1 MKLMNTVHY
10 IYRMRY
16 FWLYL
21 ARCDLIARYRRS
33 KLGMLWIVM
42 SPVLMTVI
50 RSVVLGS
57 VFKMSIIE
65 YAPYI
70 LIGMV
75 AWELFTSSL
84 VTGGGT
90 FLGAYPYIRQ
100 FNHPVIIY
108 TLKSAV
114 VYTANFL
121 IASVGIIIW
130 TLFLSPANVL
140 LGLFT
145 LPLTTVLFFFLSW
158 ALVTIAA
165 FINTKYR
172 DYPQMMSL
180 LMQALWYVSPVYF
193 QESMFEAN
201 QYLLMLFRYNPI
213 THILYLLR
221 KPFLYCQ
228 LPVWSDYLF
237 TVGCIVFFGLIA
249 FFLNKKNAKKV
260 IFYL

>member
-1 MKLMNTVHY
+1 M
-10 IYRMRY
+10 
-16 FWLYL
+16 YL

-42 SPVLMTVI
+42 NPVLLTLIM
-50 RSVVLGS
+50 SVVLGT
-57 VFKMSIIE
+57 VFKMPIIE

-70 LIGMV
+70 LIGIV
-75 AWELFTSSL
+75 VWELFTSSL

-100 FNHPVIIY
+100 FNHPVVLY

-114 VYTANFL
+114 VYTVNFL
-121 IASVGIIIW
+121 IASIGIMIW
-130 TLFLSPANVL
+130 ALFLSPTNVL
-140 LGLFT
+140 LGLLS
-145 LPLTTVLFFFLSW
+145 LPLTTILFFFLSW

-201 QYLLMLFRYNPI
+201 RYLLILFRCNPI

-228 LPVWSDYLF
+228 LPGVADYIF
-237 TVGCIVFFGLIA
+237 TIGCIAVSGGIA
-249 FFLNKKNAKKV
+249 YFLNRKYAKRV

>member
-1 MKLMNTVHY
+1 MKLINTAQS
-10 IYRMRY
+10 IYKMRY

-33 KLGMLWIVM
+33 KLGMLWIVI
-42 SPVLMTVI
+42 SPVLLTVI
-50 RSVVLGS
+50 MAVVFGS
-57 VFKMSIIE
+57 VFKMPILD
-65 YAPYI
+65 YVPYI
-70 LIGMV
+70 LTGMV
-75 AWELFTSSL
+75 AWELFTSSI

-100 FNHPVIIY
+100 FNHPLILY
-108 TLKSAV
+108 TLKSAL
-114 VYTANFL
+114 VYTVNFL
-121 IASVGIIIW
+121 IACVGVMIW
-130 TLFLSPANVL
+130 VFFSAPVNVL
-140 LGLFT
+140 LGLLS
-145 LPLTTVLFFFLSW
+145 LPLTTILFFSLSW

-180 LMQALWYVSPVYF
+180 LMQVLWYISPVYF

-201 QYLLMLFRYNPI
+201 QYLLMMFRYNPI

-228 LPVWSDYLF
+228 LPEVVDYLF
-237 TVGCIVFFGLIA
+237 TIGCIVVFGGIA
-249 FFLNKKNAKKV
+249 YYLNKKNAKKV